1 MSCTRSCL
9 AVPFVLSS
17 FAVACG
23 ASVVG
28 NGDDTTDSGTSD
40 AKPPHSDGGARPEAA
55 PPSDAAK
62 PRDAGGPVE
71 SSTPGSTVLAPGKDL
86 VLWGVT
92 SDGYAIY
99 ATASLTTTTV
109 YAVSLAG
116 GTPVMIDTLT
126 SSYSEVLTAG
136 NLVIVLNDVTS
147 TGEGTLEI
155 WSSKGGLHTIVST
168 AYAYEF
174 DLDSA
179 FAHIAYF
186 GNYDSTAMTAD
197 AYVANVDGTGATLLQ
212 SAVPGLG
219 QGSKCYPEIA
229 FAGSSPVLAYCTTPP
244 TTGNIESFAS
254 PSWAMTPVESSV
266 YPYFVADPAGNN
278 LMFLSSAGMQVIPA
292 AGGTATMIDA
302 NGQNGLFT
310 SDGAN
315 IVYVTSGGGLYTSPI
330 ASPSPTMLVSSG
342 LEGIAALSPDN
353 STALVYKNYDQS
365 TYTSDLY
372 AASAVTS
379 GPLTTL
385 SSATTAAV
393 GSVLNGGIV
402 YGSSFTSDSS
412 HALFFTG
419 VSTAS
424 YPYLGMLQ
432 SGAPGATSPSTLGP
446 NSNTVFASGKTKAV
460 FEDNFLLASGSIVA
474 TVDIKSVDTAA
485 GGTPT
490 VVVSQANAGPYYGSF
505 FLSPDGTKIVYTQN
519 GASTSTQG
527 VLVVPVP

>member
-1 MSCTRSCL
+1 MSCTRSIL
-9 AVPFVLSS
+9 FAVPLVLSS

-23 ASVVG
+23 ATVVG
-28 NGDDTTDSGTSD
+28 NGDDTTDSGASD
-40 AKPPHSDGGARPEAA
+40 AKPHADAAARHDAA
-55 PPSDAAK
+55 PPPDAKA
-62 PRDAGGPVE
+62 RDAGSPVE
-71 SSTPGSTVLAPGKDL
+71 ASTSGSTLLASGKDL

-126 SSYSEVLTAG
+126 SAYSEVLMAG
-136 NLVIVLNDVTS
+136 SLVIVLNDVTS
-147 TGEGTLEI
+147 TGQGTLET
-155 WSSKGGLHTIVST
+155 WSAKGGLHTIVSM
-168 AYAYEF
+168 AYAYEL
-174 DLDSA
+174 DLDST
-179 FAHIAYF
+179 FQHIVYF

-212 SAVPGLG
+212 SSVPGLG

-229 FAGSSPVLAYCTTPP
+229 FAGPSPVLAYCTTPP
-244 TTGNIESFAS
+244 TTGNIYSFAS
-254 PSWAMTPVESSV
+254 PSWSMTTLQSSV
-266 YPYFVADPAGNN
+266 YPYFVADPAGAN
-278 LMFLSSAGMQVIPA
+278 LMFLSSAGMQVIPV
-292 AGGTATMIDA
+292 AGGTPTMIDA
-302 NGQNGLFT
+302 DGQNGLFT
-310 SDGAN
+310 SDGADL
-315 IVYVTSGGGLYTSPI
+315 VYVTSGGGLYRSPI

-379 GPLTTL
+379 GALTTL
-385 SSATTAAV
+385 STATTAAV
-393 GSVLNGGIV
+393 GSVINGGVV
-402 YGSSFTSDSS
+402 YGSSFTGDSS
-412 HALFFTG
+412 HALFYTG

-424 YPYLGMLQ
+424 YPYLGTLQ
-432 SGAPGATSPSTLGP
+432 SGALGATSPATLGQ
-446 NSNTVFASGKTKAV
+446 NSNTAFASGKTKAV
-460 FEDNFLLASGSIVA
+460 FEDNFVLPSGSIVA

-519 GASTSTQG
+519 GASTSSQG
-527 VLVVPVP
+527 VLVIAVP